1 MRRSLITLSAL
12 LLGGC
17 ASLGSDAPP
26 PAPAPASEE
35 AASLHARVETARQA
49 AAENGATMFAV
60 DAEAS
65 DVRIHVFRGGRAPRL
80 GKNHVIAVRGLKGFV
95 ALGSDLPTDAAFALA
110 FRVDTLDLDPDAL
123 RTETGGSFA
132 KLLSEDQIEGTRNNM
147 MGADVLDAGRFPEV
161 MLRAVRVRGD
171 WPMLVARTAVTL
183 HGATVEYDTLM
194 RVTREDGR
202 LIAEGSMVIRQTDF
216 GITPMTAL
224 GGILGLQDPLGITY
238 RLVARGA

>member
-1 MRRSLITLSAL
+1 MRRSLVTLSTL

-17 ASLGSDAPP
+17 ALLGSDAPP
-26 PAPAPASEE
+26 PAPDPAPGAS
-35 AASLHARVETARQA
+35 SLHARVETARQA
-49 AAENGATMFAV
+49 AAEDGATMFAV

-95 ALGSDLPTDAAFALA
+95 ALDSDLPVDAGFTLA
-110 FRVDTLDLDPDAL
+110 FRLDALDLDPDAL
-123 RTETGGSFA
+123 RTETGGSFG

-147 MGADVLDAGRFPEV
+147 LSADVLDAERFPEV
-161 MLRAVRVRGD
+161 MLSAIRMRGD

-183 HGATVEYDTLM
+183 HGTTVEYDTLM
-194 RVTREDGR
+194 RVTREDDR

-216 GITPMTAL
+216 GITPMTTL